1 MNMKN
6 QYNLVIDIVFGPI
19 KTRNYTPI
27 RTFITKWDVE
37 LDRKRVKKVSRIKER
52 DNKYEY

>member
-1 MNMKN
+1 MKN